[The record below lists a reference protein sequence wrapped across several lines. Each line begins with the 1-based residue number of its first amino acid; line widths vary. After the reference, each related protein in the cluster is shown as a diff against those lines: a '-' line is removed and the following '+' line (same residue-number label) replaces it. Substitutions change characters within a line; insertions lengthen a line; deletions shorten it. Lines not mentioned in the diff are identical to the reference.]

1 MNKRH
6 KYRIFT
12 EVTNDGFKTECSMGN
27 QRMKKEE
34 IGYLKVLVN
43 KYNNIIKYHTKL
55 MNNDKQIKSLE
66 TKIDI
71 DFEEGMKGGLKE

>member
-12 EVTNDGFKTECSMGN
+12 EVTDDGTRTECSMGN
-27 QRMKKEE
+27 QRMKESE
-34 IGYLKVLVN
+34 IKYLIVLAN
-43 KYNNIIKYHTKL
+43 KYNMIKTYHEKI
-55 MNNDKQIKSLE
+55 MDEDVQIKSLE

-71 DFEEGMKGGLKE
+71 DFERELL